1 MHNGLT
7 FFSSEGRMI
16 NAPPSLMEILIFE
29 MMSKIKIS
37 YTKFQQIC

>member
-1 MHNGLT
+1 
-7 FFSSEGRMI
+7 MI

-37 YTKFQQIC
+37 NIQRYNKNLL